1 MEIIKNK
8 SIKLAGQSP
17 VSEQYTHGLTV
28 SVSLSHIPVKLPK
41 AKS

>member
-1 MEIIKNK
+1 MIKNK
-8 SIKLAGQSP
+8 CINLAGQSP

-28 SVSLSHIPVKLPK
+28 NVSLSHIPVQLSK